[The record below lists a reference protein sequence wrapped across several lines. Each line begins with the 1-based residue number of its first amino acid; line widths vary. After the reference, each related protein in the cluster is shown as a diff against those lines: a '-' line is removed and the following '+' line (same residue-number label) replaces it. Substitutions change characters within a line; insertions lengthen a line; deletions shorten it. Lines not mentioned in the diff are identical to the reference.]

1 MRRLMVFICAV
12 GAFASAAPRPPAE
25 TSRIT
30 QEELVRR
37 TQELFD
43 AVAGG
48 NQGPWKKYLAD
59 DWGYFAE
66 KGRNMDKAPLL
77 KDLTPLPNGD
87 SGSVRSGP
95 PLNRGAGQKG
105 ISMYAM
111 CRDGT

>member
-48 NQGPWKKYLAD
+48 NQVPWKKYLAD
-59 DWGYFAE
+59 DCVYFDE
-66 KGRNMDKAPLL
+66 
-77 KDLTPLPNGD
+77 NGQ
-87 SGSVRSGP
+87 SRP
-95 PLNRGAGQKG
+95 PQRPHAAAQRLFRQHQDCPRAKPCGGEYG
-105 ISMYAM
+105 HSEL
-111 CRDGT
+111 

>member
-59 DWGYFAE
+59 DCVYFDE
-66 KGRNMDKAPLL
+66 KGRNMDKTALL
-77 KDLTPLPNGD
+77 KDLTPPPHGY
-87 SGSVRSGP
+87 SGSIRVVP
-95 PLNRGAGQKG
+95 APTRGAGE
-105 ISMYAM
+105 YAPSEY
-111 CRDGT
+111 